1 MSKVCNPPKVLNP
14 RTGKCVG
21 ANYLKQLNKKQA
33 VRLLP
38 TPLSHPV
45 NEEIPEALPVNEE
58 IPEALPVNEEIPEA
72 PHVNEAVDAMVPK
85 EKKQIAK
92 KPVKAK
98 NPKANAKAL
107 TDYKKSIIDNLKI
120 LEDFDK
126 LNKEPFKARAYGKV
140 IDSLELFDG
149 PINNM
154 DDIKNIN
161 GIGEKINAK
170 IKELIET
177 GKMTAVEKA
186 LNDPQFSLQKKLGKL
201 YGVGP
206 VKINELMSKISTFEE
221 LYEKQ
226 ELLNDKQ
233 KIGLKYYNDMNIRI
247 PMSEGKKHYK
257 IIDTI
262 FKKAYKDIEFE
273 LVGSYRRKNKDM
285 GDIDIL
291 IKNRNDLNI
300 KKLVNELTEGG
311 YIIETLASGK
321 IKFMGL
327 CKLSPELPA
336 RRIDILIADPSY
348 YYFALLYFTGSYSFN
363 IFMRKVALEK
373 GYSLSEY
380 GIKNNNTKK
389 FIDTSDIIK
398 SEKDIFEYLDIAYIP
413 PNKRDIV

>member
-33 VRLLP
+33 VPILP
-38 TPLSHPV
+38 PPVSHPA
-45 NEEIPEALPVNEE
+45 NEEL
-58 IPEALPVNEEIPEA
+58 PEA
-72 PHVNEAVDAMVPK
+72 PPVNEAVDMMEPK

-92 KPVKAK
+92 KPVKVK
-98 NPKANAKAL
+98 TPNAKAL

-161 GIGEKINAK
+161 GIGEKIYAK

-262 FKKAYKDIEFE
+262 FKKVYKDIEFE
-273 LVGSYRRKNKDM
+273 LVGSYRRQNKDM

-321 IKFMGL
+321 SKFMGL

-389 FIDTSDIIK
+389 FIDTTDLIK
-398 SEKDIFEYLDIAYIP
+398 SEKDIFEYLGIAYVP

>member
-21 ANYLKQLNKKQA
+21 ANYLKQLNKKQELLA
-33 VRLLP
+33 LLAPPLLP
-38 TPLSHPV
+38 IPLPPQPAPA
-45 NEEIPEALPVNEE
+45 NEDIPEVLQVQ
-58 IPEALPVNEEIPEA
+58 PEVPDPDVATV
-72 PHVNEAVDAMVPK
+72 AVPAPK
-85 EKKQIAK
+85 EKKQKAAK
-92 KPVKAK
+92 A
-98 NPKANAKAL
+98 PKAAKAAKAPV
-107 TDYKKSIIDNLKI
+107 DYKRAIIENLKI

-140 IDSLELFDG
+140 IDSLEIFEG

-177 GKMTAVEKA
+177 GKMTAVERA

-206 VKINELMSKISTFEE
+206 VKINELMSNINTFEE
-221 LYEKQ
+221 LYERP
-226 ELLNDKQ
+226 ELLNEKQ
-233 KIGLKYYNDMNIRI
+233 KIGLKYYDDMNMRI

-262 FKKAYKDIEFE
+262 FKKVYKDIEFE
-273 LVGSYRRKNKDM
+273 LVGSYRRQNKDM

-291 IKNRNDLNI
+291 IKNRDDLNI
-300 KKLVNELTEGG
+300 KKLVSELTAGG

-321 IKFMGL
+321 SKFMGL

-363 IFMRKVALEK
+363 IYMRRVALEK
-373 GYSLSEY
+373 GWSLSEY

-389 FIDTSDIIK
+389 FIDTADIIK
-398 SEKDIFEYLDIAYIP
+398 SEEDIFKYLTIPYVP
-413 PNKRDIV
+413 PNKRDMV

>member
-21 ANYLKQLNKKQA
+21 ANYLKQLNKKQELLA
-33 VRLLP
+33 FPLLP
-38 TPLSHPV
+38 IPLPSQPANEDIPSVPLVPEVPAPV
-45 NEEIPEALPVNEE
+45 
-58 IPEALPVNEEIPEA
+58 
-72 PHVNEAVDAMVPK
+72 AVVVAN
-85 EKKQIAK
+85 EKKQNATK
-92 KPVKAK
+92 ATKAK
-98 NPKANAKAL
+98 APV
-107 TDYKKSIIDNLKI
+107 DYKRAIIDNLKI

-140 IDSLELFDG
+140 IDSLEIFEG

-177 GKMTAVEKA
+177 GKMTAVERA

-206 VKINELMSKISTFEE
+206 VKINELMSNISTFEE
-221 LYEKQ
+221 LYERP
-226 ELLNDKQ
+226 ELLNEKQ
-233 KIGLKYYNDMNIRI
+233 KIGLKYYDDMNMRI

-262 FKKAYKDIEFE
+262 FKKVYKDIEFE
-273 LVGSYRRKNKDM
+273 LVGSYRRQNKDM

-291 IKNRNDLNI
+291 IKNRDDLNI
-300 KKLVNELTEGG
+300 KKLVSELTAGG

-321 IKFMGL
+321 SKFMGL

-363 IFMRKVALEK
+363 IYMRKVALEK
-373 GYSLSEY
+373 GWSLSEY
-380 GIKNNNTKK
+380 GIKNNDTKK
-389 FIDTSDIIK
+389 FIDTADIIK
-398 SEKDIFEYLDIAYIP
+398 SEEDIFKYLATLNIA
-413 PNKRDIV
+413 

>member
-21 ANYLKQLNKKQA
+21 ANYLKKLNKKPA
-33 VRLLP
+33 LSLLP
-38 TPLSHPV
+38 IPHDV
-45 NEEIPEALPVNEE
+45 NEEVPEVPEVPAPVAVPVLA
-58 IPEALPVNEEIPEA
+58 PEVA
-72 PHVNEAVDAMVPK
+72 DVPK
-85 EKKQIAK
+85 MPNEKKQKEAK
-92 KPVKAK
+92 AVKA
-98 NPKANAKAL
+98 ANAV
-107 TDYKKSIIDNLKI
+107 DYKKSIIDNLKI
-120 LEDFDK
+120 LADYEK
-126 LNKEPFKARAYGKV
+126 LNKEPFKARAYSKV
-140 IDSLELFDG
+140 IDSIELFEG

-170 IKELIET
+170 IRELIDT
-177 GKMTAVEKA
+177 GKMSAVERA
-186 LNDPQFSLQKKLGKL
+186 LNDPRFSLQKKLGKL

-206 VKINELMSKISTFEE
+206 VKINELMEKINAFED
-221 LYEKQ
+221 LYEHP
-226 ELLNDKQ
+226 ELLNEKQ
-233 KIGLKYYNDMNIRI
+233 KIGLKYYNDMNMRI

-262 FKKAYKDIEFE
+262 FKKVYKDIEFE
-273 LVGSYRRKNKDM
+273 LVGSYRRQNKDM

-291 IKNRNDLNI
+291 IKNRDDLNV
-300 KKLVNELTEGG
+300 KKLVSELTKGG

-321 IKFMGL
+321 SKFMGL
-327 CKLSPELPA
+327 CKLLPELPA

-363 IFMRKVALEK
+363 IYMRRIALEK

-389 FIDTSDIIK
+389 FIDTADIIN
-398 SEKDIFEYLDIAYIP
+398 SEEDIFKYLAIPYVP
-413 PNKRDIV
+413 PNKRDMI

>member
-14 RTGKCVG
+14 RTGKCVD
-21 ANYLKQLNKKQA
+21 ANYLKQLNKKQPILA
-33 VRLLP
+33 LPLLP
-38 TPLSHPV
+38 IPLPPQPAQAK
-45 NEEIPEALPVNEE
+45 EDIPEVPTEVPDPDVA
-58 IPEALPVNEEIPEA
+58 
-72 PHVNEAVDAMVPK
+72 AVAVPAPK
-85 EKKQIAK
+85 EKKQ
-92 KPVKAK
+92 KA
-98 NPKANAKAL
+98 PKAAKAAKAPKAAKAAKAPV
-107 TDYKKSIIDNLKI
+107 DYKKAIIDNLKI

-140 IDSLELFDG
+140 IDSLEIFEG

-177 GKMTAVEKA
+177 GKMTAVERA

-206 VKINELMSKISTFEE
+206 VKINELMSNISTFEE
-221 LYEKQ
+221 LYERP
-226 ELLNDKQ
+226 ELLNEKQ
-233 KIGLKYYNDMNIRI
+233 KIGLKYYDDMNMRI

-262 FKKAYKDIEFE
+262 FKKVYKDIEFE
-273 LVGSYRRKNKDM
+273 LVGSYRRQNKDM

-291 IKNRNDLNI
+291 IKNRDDLNI
-300 KKLVNELTEGG
+300 KKLVSELTVGG

-321 IKFMGL
+321 SKFMGL

-363 IFMRKVALEK
+363 IYMRRVALEK
-373 GYSLSEY
+373 GWSLSEY

-389 FIDTSDIIK
+389 FIDTADIIK
-398 SEKDIFEYLDIAYIP
+398 SEEDIFNYLAIPYVP
-413 PNKRDIV
+413 PNKRDMI